1 MDNIS
6 PKIINLHGLD
16 YYRLRIHAP
25 GSPTVLIDITV
36 AHDGRVVIAPLAADY
51 KVVLEPS

>member
-6 PKIINLHGLD
+6 PKIINLNGLD

-25 GSPTVLIDITV
+25 GSPTVLIDVTV
-36 AHDGRVVIAPLAADY
+36 HTDGRVVIAPLASDY

>member
-6 PKIINLHGLD
+6 PKIINLNGLD